1 MDFWDSWKG
10 NLIGA
15 TIQLGRLERVLVTFM
30 AAADITI
37 YLSGFYEKHSSPVGS
52 HKPPSLTPNAPSW

>member
-37 YLSGFYEKHSSPVGS
+37 YLSGFYEKHSSPFGS
-52 HKPPSLTPNAPSW
+52 TQAPKLDS